1 MSSLLLLMDPAF
13 LFLVTSIL
21 FFGFILAVA
30 ETVTDAKQSI
40 PVNLEV
46 GILLPYP
53 VNGCGNS

>member
-1 MSSLLLLMDPAF
+1 MDPAF
-13 LFLVTSIL
+13 LFLVAGIL
-21 FFGFILAVA
+21 LFGFVLAIA
-30 ETVTDAKQSI
+30 KAVTDANKSI